1 MNKESAVA
9 KEMHDN
15 LLSLKEEFNKR
26 GMTNANLVDKI
37 YTEIYEKGISA
48 NISATAFTT
57 ALALIF
63 KLKGEM
69 VERQEVSVVD
79 GLSEAHGALSD
90 RRAAREAKEN
100 GLEQAIDDAID
111 SSIEA

>member
-57 ALALIF
+57 ALSLIF

-69 VERQEVSVVD
+69 VDKQEIMITDDLAS
-79 GLSEAHGALSD
+79 AHDALD
-90 RRAAREAKEN
+90 ARIASREVGTEELMDVIEDV
-100 GLEQAIDDAID
+100 GTQEQ
-111 SSIEA
+111 